1 MTPHEDS
8 RPLDALRRALD
19 EARFGA
25 SRTLNLRESLP
36 TPEQA
41 TRRAES
47 WLRQQQVEGVTEVLV
62 ITGRGNH
69 SPGGVSV
76 VREAVS
82 RLLASLRRAGVV
94 QETREHTAG
103 SFIVTLAPM
112 RSVLAAPRRRRPTPM
127 PIRAD
132 PPALRALDPETRELL
147 RTLAGRSLE
156 ALGIHG
162 VDAFVEEE
170 MLRQFG
176 ILAAGVP
183 EGSDREER
191 LRAAIAR
198 ALDEITDRD

>member
-1 MTPHEDS
+1 MTPLDGPRS
-8 RPLDALRRALD
+8 LDAVQRALD

-41 TRRAES
+41 TRRTES
-47 WLRQQQVEGVTEVLV
+47 WLRQQQVEGASEVLI
-62 ITGRGNH
+62 ITGRGNQ

-94 QETREHTAG
+94 HETREHTAG
-103 SFIVTLAPM
+103 SFIVTLASM
-112 RSVLAAPRRRRPTPM
+112 QSVLDAPRRRRPTPT
-127 PIRAD
+127 PIQAD
-132 PPALRALDPETRELL
+132 PPALRALDAATRELL
-147 RTLAGRSLE
+147 RALARRSLE
-156 ALGIHG
+156 ALGIQS
-162 VDAFVEEE
+162 VEAFVEEE

-183 EGSDREER
+183 EGPDRERR
-191 LRAAIAR
+191 LREAMAR
-198 ALDEITDRD
+198 ALDGLDDPK